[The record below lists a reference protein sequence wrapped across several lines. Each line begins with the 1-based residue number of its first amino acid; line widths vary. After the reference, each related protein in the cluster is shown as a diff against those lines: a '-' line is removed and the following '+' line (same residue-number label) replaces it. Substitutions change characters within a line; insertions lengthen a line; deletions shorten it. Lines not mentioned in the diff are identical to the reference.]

1 MVASLLITLREGIE
15 AALIIG
21 IIITYLAKINQSRYI
36 KTVIYGAITA
46 LLASGLTAW
55 VFEKV
60 LGGFEGRTEE
70 IFEGIVMLVAVCV
83 LTYMVIWMHH
93 QARYIA
99 GSIKHEIDTYISS
112 RQIYGLAF
120 MSFIAVY
127 REGVETVLFFA
138 ALRSAEAAT
147 SLLGG
152 ILGVILAV
160 LLALAFFKAARG
172 FSLKRF
178 FQITGILL
186 VLIAAGLF
194 AHGIHEL
201 QEARVIPV
209 IKEHLFD
216 INPTITYHKTEKLDL
231 LISDHDWQNKFLDKK
246 YNQKEVALIENVI
259 DDKGTYKSKT
269 YDEYY
274 KNLIDDGYIK
284 VSTPFR
290 LAFHEGGTIG
300 SFLKAMFGYNGN
312 PSLIEFMGYILYYL
326 FIFGLLKLLSRHRMG
341 Q

>member
-1 MVASLLITLREGIE
+1 MLVNLLIMLREGIE
-15 AALIIG
+15 TALVIG

-36 KTVIYGAITA
+36 KTIIYGAITA

-55 VFEKV
+55 VFEKI

-70 IFEGIVMLVAVCV
+70 IFGGIVTLVAVCV

-99 GSIKHEIDTYISS
+99 GSIRREIDTYISS

-127 REGVETVLFFA
+127 REGVETVLFFT
-138 ALRSAEAAT
+138 ALRSAEVAT

-160 LLALAFFKAARG
+160 LLALAFFKVTRG

-231 LISDHDWQNKFLDKK
+231 LISDHNWQEKFLDRK
-246 YNQKEVALIENVI
+246 YGQKEVALIENMV
-259 DDKGTYKSKT
+259 DHKGIYKSKT
-269 YDEYY
+269 YEYY

-284 VSTPFR
+284 VSTPLR
-290 LAFHEGGTIG
+290 ITFHEGGTTG
-300 SFLKAMFGYNGN
+300 NFLKAMFGYNGN
-312 PSLIEFMGYILYYL
+312 PSLIESMGYILYYL
-326 FIFGLLKLLSRHRMG
+326 FVFGLLKLLNRHKMG

>member
-1 MVASLLITLREGIE
+1 MIVNLLIMLREGIE
-15 AALIIG
+15 TALVIG

-36 KTVIYGAITA
+36 KTIIYGVITA

-55 VFEKV
+55 VFEKI
-60 LGGFEGRTEE
+60 LDGFEERSGE
-70 IFEGIVMLVAVCV
+70 IFGGIVTLVAVCV

-99 GSIKHEIDTYISS
+99 GSIRHEIDTYISS

-127 REGVETVLFFA
+127 REGVETVLFFT
-138 ALRSAEAAT
+138 ALRSAEVAT

-160 LLALAFFKAARG
+160 LLALAFFKATRG

-231 LISDHDWQNKFLDKK
+231 LISDHNWQEKFLDRK
-246 YNQKEVALIENVI
+246 YGQKEVALIENMVDHRGI
-259 DDKGTYKSKT
+259 YKSKT
-269 YDEYY
+269 YEYY

-284 VSTPFR
+284 VSTPLR
-290 LAFHEGGTIG
+290 ITFHEGGTTG

-312 PSLIEFMGYILYYL
+312 PSLIESMGYILYYL
-326 FIFGLLKLLSRHRMG
+326 FVFALLKLLSRHKMG